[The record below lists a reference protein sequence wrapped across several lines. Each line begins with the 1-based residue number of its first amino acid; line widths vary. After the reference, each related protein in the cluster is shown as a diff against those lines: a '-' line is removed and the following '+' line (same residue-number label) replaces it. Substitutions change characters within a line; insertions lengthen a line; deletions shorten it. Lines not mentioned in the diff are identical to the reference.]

1 VKKIGRSTVTAE
13 KRLAEAILQF
23 TTKIRLSGK
32 KLGVRVIYGYEVNQ
46 RKRSEADLRSKPE
59 KTK

>member
-13 KRLAEAILQF
+13 KPLAEVILQF

-46 RKRSEADLRSKPE
+46 RKRSGAELKSKP
-59 KTK
+59 